1 MFQKTPLHEKTNK
14 AGACITLEK
23 IRYEVLIEVLTY
35 LYTDECQITLNN
47 VMELFETADLFGI
60 ERLKFM
66 CEQAIINNIDCD
78 NAAAILHASDQH
90 SAMRLREQTMEF
102 IINNFD
108 GVSKSPGFEQ
118 LARTDVELV
127 IEILKLRS

>member
-1 MFQKTPLHEKTNK
+1 
-14 AGACITLEK
+14 
-23 IRYEVLIEVLTY
+23 
-35 LYTDECQITLNN
+35 
-47 VMELFETADLFGI
+47 MELFETADLFGI

-102 IINNFD
+102 IIANFD
-108 GVSKSPGFEQ
+108 ANIVVTVWPHQNFDYQVFVEVCKIFDNNMEGV
-118 LARTDVELV
+118 R
-127 IEILKLRS
+127 